1 LSPSFRS
8 PVPGDLTETPRS
20 LDLYQKKK
28 VSKGGKE
35 EVCAAYALTF
45 LLALVEKEEANPQ
58 KLK

>member
-1 LSPSFRS
+1 
-8 PVPGDLTETPRS
+8 
-20 LDLYQKKK
+20 